1 MPNRVVTSLALLG
14 AMVMPLAAATATDA
28 VRMVTATGRAVI
40 AGQATTHEAKTM
52 ALEDALYM
60 AALQGGAKIDGFSS
74 VQTDSR
80 LDDHFVVRPSGDIID
95 YRIVGEMRDDLHYEV
110 TVEAAIGKITAGCH
124 GRDAVRMTMFAP
136 VMSISR
142 AVPGWLSTMPSIM
155 AVDLYRTLGA
165 LPDVTLFNQADVRLD
180 PTKLTRDRRYDYAA
194 LTDGLPM
201 INDGDFAFSTEIR
214 FDMQST
220 GTGIN
225 AADHLDA
232 LLTTKI
238 YAGNKLTLL
247 DEISDKIT
255 IKLGDRLPSLL
266 VSKISSITRAH
277 LKETLLAG
285 IRSHAQTVAQ
295 RMLCAPLRAELTWR
309 DDRLAIKLGTD
320 QGVMPNRLAVINGQK
335 SAWSILRVT
344 ETGRDYAFVEP
355 LNRRREARDL
365 NGQVATF
372 LEMK

>member
-1 MPNRVVTSLALLG
+1 
-14 AMVMPLAAATATDA
+14 
-28 VRMVTATGRAVI
+28 
-40 AGQATTHEAKTM
+40 
-52 ALEDALYM
+52 
-60 AALQGGAKIDGFSS
+60 
-74 VQTDSR
+74 
-80 LDDHFVVRPSGDIID
+80 
-95 YRIVGEMRDDLHYEV
+95 
-110 TVEAAIGKITAGCH
+110 
-124 GRDAVRMTMFAP
+124 
-136 VMSISR
+136 
-142 AVPGWLSTMPSIM
+142 MPSIM

-247 DEISDKIT
+247 DEINDKIT